1 MPAKTPSKKPAA
13 ARKPAAKKSTTSHKN
28 GANGSKARS
37 PDLREGK
44 QALEVEKTQSDLAA
58 AWDHIAGLEKQL
70 AEAKA
75 AGSKSADLEQQLRDA
90 QARLTTRQAEL
101 EASRAESENLREA
114 VVRASQP
121 PPIQARGCPKCG
133 GKMIEYQHD
142 VVRADRCE
150 KCHGIF
156 FDNGELEAVMKHHDE
171 QLLAGKKSWYSAF
184 FGRK

>member
-1 MPAKTPSKKPAA
+1 MPAKTPSKKASAA
-13 ARKPAAKKSTTSHKN
+13 KKPAAKKSTTPHKN
-28 GANGSKARS
+28 GAKNGNGASDAAR
-37 PDLREGK
+37 L
-44 QALEVEKTQSDLAA
+44 ALEAEHQKAQSDLAA
-58 AWDHIAGLEKQL
+58 AWDHIAALEKQL

-75 AGSKSADLEQQLRDA
+75 AGTKTAELETQLREM

-101 EASRAESENLREA
+101 EASRAEGDNLREA
-114 VVRASQP
+114 VARASKP
-121 PPIQARGCPKCG
+121 PPISMKTCPKCG

-142 VVRADRCE
+142 VVRAERCE